1 MTQNDNIKQN
11 EELKEELEKD
21 LWLDSNDN
29 DNEFIE
35 NDDNIDSELDQN
47 QNDEISK
54 LKELLARTQADYNN
68 FKMRS
73 ERDRQD
79 MIFFLKYD
87 IFKKILP
94 RVDDL
99 ERIIK
104 NTKDEEKQTSIYEA
118 VLAMHKNYSKDL
130 ESMWVLSFESIWM
143 EVDPDKH
150 EVMTQIPSE
159 TPWVIIDEFEKGYTL
174 WDRVLRVAKVIVWA

>member
-1 MTQNDNIKQN
+1 MSIYFFVLSILKINIEKKLNFNIIYYTLIYNLLLEMTQNDNIKQN
-11 EELKEELEKD
+11 EELKELEKD

-35 NDDNIDSELDQN
+35 NDDNIDSELDEN

-79 MIFFLKYD
+79 MIFLKIWY
-87 IFKKILP
+87 FKKILP

-104 NTKDEEKQTSIYEA
+104 NTKMK
-118 VLAMHKNYSKDL
+118 KNKHNLWS
-130 ESMWVLSFESIWM
+130 SF
-143 EVDPDKH
+143 
-150 EVMTQIPSE
+150 
-159 TPWVIIDEFEKGYTL
+159 GN
-174 WDRVLRVAKVIVWA
+174 A

>member
-79 MIFFLKYD
+79 MIFFLKND
-87 IFKKILP
+87 ICFQHNQTYPVEMFDKKYEELKKEFGEPVKGTDRFSFKDGLVQLTYVNKEDAEKITENKL
-94 RVDDL
+94 VFDGTGAK
-99 ERIIK
+99 ESF
-104 NTKDEEKQTSIYEA
+104 T
-118 VLAMHKNYSKDL
+118 VLWGCI
-130 ESMWVLSFESIWM
+130 E
-143 EVDPDKH
+143 
-150 EVMTQIPSE
+150 
-159 TPWVIIDEFEKGYTL
+159 
-174 WDRVLRVAKVIVWA
+174 